1 MMQYNQ
7 YISGNFRQGRSE
19 ITYDVLNPATTES
32 LGQINFTS
40 PEDIYEAIQSAKH
53 AFLVWRNTTAFER
66 SIKIRQ
72 IANLMYA
79 RVDELALQISLELGK
94 PLAEAKKEVQTAA
107 EMFEWAS
114 EEARRIY
121 GKTIAPRTAH
131 IKQTVT
137 YEPIGVVAAFSG
149 WNAPAITPARKIS
162 AALAAGCS
170 IVIKPS
176 EETAGIALKIAQII
190 AEIDFPQGLVNMVF
204 GNPEEISNILC
215 ESPDIAMI
223 TFTGATSI
231 GKSLAAKASQHLK
244 KLTLEL
250 GGHAPVIVC
259 EDVDVEKVAKAA
271 VAAKFRNAGQV
282 CTSPTRFLIHDAI
295 FNEFSQKFVEYAK
308 QIKTGNPFD
317 ALTQMGPLKN
327 ARRLSAIEALVQ
339 NARDLGVEVAAGGE
353 KITDLA
359 GYFYA
364 PTVLVQPSLDVQV
377 NHIEPFGPIAILRS
391 FNHLDEAL
399 AEANRLPFGLA
410 AYAFTNNFAYIE
422 RISNEI
428 ESGVISIND
437 WQASLPETPFG
448 GVKDSGLG
456 TEGGAEGIHEFLKIK
471 TVRVAH

>member
-1 MMQYNQ
+1 MQYSQ
-7 YISGNFRQGRSE
+7 YISGSFRQGTSK
-19 ITYDVLNPATTES
+19 ITYDVLNPATAES
-32 LGQINFTS
+32 LGQLTFTS
-40 PEDIYEAIQSAKH
+40 PTDIEEAIQSAKQ
-53 AFLVWRNTTAFER
+53 AYIIWSKTTAYDR
-66 SIKIRQ
+66 SLKIRQ
-72 IANLMYA
+72 IANLIYA
-79 RVDELALQISLELGK
+79 RVDELAEQITLELGK
-94 PLAEAKKEVQTAA
+94 PFAEARKEVQTAA

-121 GKTIAPRTAH
+121 GKTIPPRTAN
-131 IKQTVT
+131 IKQTIV
-137 YEPIGVVAAFSG
+137 YEPVGVVAAFSG

-190 AEIDFPQGLVNMVF
+190 DELEFPKGVINMVF

-231 GKSLAAKASQHLK
+231 GKSLAEKASKHLK

-250 GGHAPVIVC
+250 GGHAPVIIC
-259 EDVDVEKVAKAA
+259 EDVDVEKVVKAA
-271 VAAKFRNAGQV
+271 VAAKYRNAGQV
-282 CTSPTRFLIHDAI
+282 CTSPTRFLIHQSI
-295 FNEFSQKFVEYAK
+295 FTTFSEKFAEYAK
-308 QIKTGNPFD
+308 QIKVGNPFD
-317 ALTQMGPLKN
+317 AQTQMGPLKN
-327 ARRLSAIEALVQ
+327 VRRLDAIDQLVQ
-339 NARDLGVEVAAGGE
+339 NARELGVEISAGGE
-353 KITDLA
+353 KLKDLS
-359 GYFYA
+359 GCFYA
-364 PTVLVQPSLDVQV
+364 PTVIVQPNLDAQV

-391 FNHLDEAL
+391 FNDLDEAL
-399 AEANRLPFGLA
+399 TEANRLPFGLA
-410 AYAFTNNFAYIE
+410 AYAFTNNFKYIE

-456 TEGGAEGIHEFLKIK
+456 IEGGAEGIHEFLKIK
-471 TVRVAH
+471 TVRIAH

>member
-1 MMQYNQ
+1 MQYNQ
-7 YISGNFRQGRSE
+7 YISGSFRQGTSK
-19 ITYDVLNPATTES
+19 ITYDVLNPATAEC
-32 LGQINFTS
+32 LGELTFTS
-40 PEDIYEAIQSAKH
+40 PTDIEEAIQSAKQ
-53 AFLVWRNTTAFER
+53 AYIIWSKTTTYDR
-66 SIKIRQ
+66 SLKIRQ

-79 RVDELALQISLELGK
+79 RVDELAEQITLELGK
-94 PLAEAKKEVQTAA
+94 PFAEARKEVQTAA

-121 GKTIAPRTAH
+121 GKTIPPRTAN
-131 IKQTVT
+131 IKQTIV
-137 YEPIGVVAAFSG
+137 YEPVGVVAAFSG

-190 AEIDFPQGLVNMVF
+190 DELEFPKGVINMVF

-215 ESPDIAMI
+215 ESSDIAMI

-231 GKSLAAKASQHLK
+231 GKSLAEKASKHLK

-250 GGHAPVIVC
+250 GGHAPVIIC

-271 VAAKFRNAGQV
+271 VAAKYRNAGQV
-282 CTSPTRFLIHDAI
+282 CTSPTRFLIHQSI
-295 FNEFSQKFVEYAK
+295 FTTFSEKFAEYAK
-308 QIKTGNPFD
+308 QIKVGNPFD
-317 ALTQMGPLKN
+317 AQTQMGPLKN
-327 ARRLSAIEALVQ
+327 VRRLDAIDQLVQ
-339 NARDLGVEVAAGGE
+339 NARELGVEISAGGE
-353 KITDLA
+353 KLKDLS
-359 GYFYA
+359 GCFYA
-364 PTVLVQPSLDVQV
+364 PTVIVQPNLDAQI

-391 FNHLDEAL
+391 FNDLDEAL
-399 AEANRLPFGLA
+399 TEANRLPFGLA
-410 AYAFTNNFAYIE
+410 AYAFTNNFKYIE

-456 TEGGAEGIHEFLKIK
+456 IEGGAEGIHEFLKIK
-471 TVRVAH
+471 TVRIAH

>member
-1 MMQYNQ
+1 MQYSQ
-7 YISGNFRQGRSE
+7 YISGEFRQGSSE
-19 ITYDVLNPATTES
+19 INYEVINPATAEI
-32 LGQINFTS
+32 LGTLQFTS
-40 PEDIYEAIQSAKH
+40 AQDIADAIQSAH
-53 AFLVWRNTTAFER
+53 QAFKVWRKTTAYDR
-66 SIKIRQ
+66 SVKIRQ
-72 IANLMYA
+72 IAKLMYE
-79 RVDELALQISLELGK
+79 RTDDLAQQISLELGK
-94 PLAEAKKEVQTAA
+94 PLVEAKKEVQTAA

-121 GKTIAPRTAH
+121 GKTIAPRTAN
-131 IKQTVT
+131 IKQTVV
-137 YEPIGVVAAFSG
+137 YEPVGVVAAFSG

-190 AEIDFPQGLVNMVF
+190 DELDFPQGVVNMVF

-215 ESPDIAMI
+215 ESPEISMI

-231 GKSLAAKASQHLK
+231 GQSLAAKASKHLK

-250 GGHAPVIVC
+250 GGHAPVIIC

-282 CTSPTRFLIHDAI
+282 CTSPTRFLIQQSI
-295 FNEFSQKFVEYAK
+295 FNKFSEKFTNYAR
-308 QIKTGNPFD
+308 QIKVGSPFD
-317 ALTQMGPLKN
+317 GSTQMGPLKN
-327 ARRLSAIEALVQ
+327 LRRLHAIDSLVQ
-339 NARDLGVEVAAGGE
+339 NARALGAEITAGGSKLE
-353 KITDLA
+353 NLS
-359 GYFYA
+359 GCYYA
-364 PTVLVQPSLDVQV
+364 PTVIVQPPFEAQV
-377 NHIEPFGPIAILRS
+377 NHIEPFGPIAILKS
-391 FNHLDEAL
+391 FNDLDEAL
-399 AEANRLPFGLA
+399 DEANRLSFGLA
-410 AYAFTNNFAYIE
+410 SYAFTHNFSYIE
-422 RISNEI
+422 RISSEI

-471 TVRVAH
+471 TLRIAS

>member
-1 MMQYNQ
+1 MQYSQ
-7 YISGNFRQGRSE
+7 YISGSFRQGRSK
-19 ITYDVLNPATTES
+19 ITYDVLNPATAES
-32 LGQINFTS
+32 LGQLTFTS
-40 PEDIYEAIQSAKH
+40 PTDIEEAIQSAKK
-53 AFLVWRNTTAFER
+53 AYIIWSKTTAYDR
-66 SIKIRQ
+66 SLKIRQ

-79 RVDELALQISLELGK
+79 RVDELAEQITLELGK
-94 PLAEAKKEVQTAA
+94 PFAEARKEVQTAA

-114 EEARRIY
+114 EEVRRIY
-121 GKTIAPRTAH
+121 GKTIPPRTAN
-131 IKQTVT
+131 IKQTIV
-137 YEPIGVVAAFSG
+137 YEPVGVVAAFSG

-190 AEIDFPQGLVNMVF
+190 DELEFPKGIINMVF

-231 GKSLAAKASQHLK
+231 GKSLAEKASKHLK

-250 GGHAPVIVC
+250 GGHAPVIIC

-271 VAAKFRNAGQV
+271 VAAKYRNAGQV
-282 CTSPTRFLIHDAI
+282 CTSPTRFLIHQSI
-295 FNEFSQKFVEYAK
+295 FATFSEKFTEYTK
-308 QIKTGNPFD
+308 QIKVGNPLD
-317 ALTQMGPLKN
+317 AQTQMGPLKN
-327 ARRLSAIEALVQ
+327 VRRLSAIDQLVQ
-339 NARDLGVEVAAGGE
+339 NARELGVEISVGGE
-353 KITDLA
+353 KLKDLS

-364 PTVLVQPSLDVQV
+364 PTVIVQPNLDAQV

-391 FNHLDEAL
+391 FNNLDEAL
-399 AEANRLPFGLA
+399 TEANRLPFGLA
-410 AYAFTNNFAYIE
+410 AYAFTNNFKYIE

-471 TVRVAH
+471 TVRIAH

>member
-1 MMQYNQ
+1 MQYNQ
-7 YISGNFRQGRSE
+7 YISGSFRQGTSK
-19 ITYDVLNPATTES
+19 ITYDVLNPATAES
-32 LGQINFTS
+32 LGELTFTS
-40 PEDIYEAIQSAKH
+40 PTDIEEAIQSAKQ
-53 AFLVWRNTTAFER
+53 AYIIWSKTTAYDR
-66 SIKIRQ
+66 SLKIRQ

-79 RVDELALQISLELGK
+79 RVDELAEQITLELGK
-94 PLAEAKKEVQTAA
+94 PFAEARKEVQTAA

-121 GKTIAPRTAH
+121 GKTIPPRTAN
-131 IKQTVT
+131 IKQTIV
-137 YEPIGVVAAFSG
+137 YEPVGVVAAFSG

-190 AEIDFPQGLVNMVF
+190 DELEFPKGVINMVF

-215 ESPDIAMI
+215 ESSDIAMI

-231 GKSLAAKASQHLK
+231 GKSLAEKASKHLK

-250 GGHAPVIVC
+250 GGHAPVIIC

-271 VAAKFRNAGQV
+271 VAAKYRNAGQV
-282 CTSPTRFLIHDAI
+282 CTSPTRFLIHQSI
-295 FNEFSQKFVEYAK
+295 FTTFSEKFAEYAK
-308 QIKTGNPFD
+308 QIKVGNPFD
-317 ALTQMGPLKN
+317 AQTQMGPLKN
-327 ARRLSAIEALVQ
+327 VRRLDAIDQLVQ
-339 NARDLGVEVAAGGE
+339 NARELGVEISAGGE
-353 KITDLA
+353 KLKDLS
-359 GYFYA
+359 GCFYA
-364 PTVLVQPSLDVQV
+364 PTVIVQPNLDAQI

-391 FNHLDEAL
+391 FNDLDEAL
-399 AEANRLPFGLA
+399 TEANRLPFGLA
-410 AYAFTNNFAYIE
+410 AYAFTNNFKYIE

-456 TEGGAEGIHEFLKIK
+456 IEGGAEGIHEFLKIK
-471 TVRVAH
+471 TVRIAH

>member
-1 MMQYNQ
+1 MQYSQ
-7 YISGNFRQGRSE
+7 YISGNFREGSSE
-19 ITYDVLNPATTES
+19 NVYDVLNPSTLES
-32 LGQINFTS
+32 LGKLKFTIAT
-40 PEDIYEAIQSAKH
+40 DIEEAIRSASD
-53 AFLVWRNTTAFER
+53 AFETWRKKTAYER
-66 SIKIRQ
+66 SVLIRK
-72 IANLMYA
+72 IANRIYA
-79 RVDELALQISLELGK
+79 QVDELAEQISLELGK
-94 PLAEAKKEVQTAA
+94 PLQEAKKEVQTAA
-107 EMFEWAS
+107 EMFDWAS

-121 GKTIAPRTAH
+121 GKTIAPRTAG
-131 IKQTVT
+131 IKQTVV
-137 YEPIGVVAAFSG
+137 YEPVGVVAAFSG

-190 AEIDFPQGLVNMVF
+190 DELDFPKGVVNMVF
-204 GNPEEISNILC
+204 GNPEDISNILC
-215 ESPDIAMI
+215 ESPDIAVI

-231 GKSLAAKASQHLK
+231 GKALAEKASKHLK

-250 GGHAPVIVC
+250 GGHAPVIIC

-271 VAAKFRNAGQV
+271 VAAKYRNAGQV
-282 CTSPTRFLIHDAI
+282 CTSPTRFLIHESI
-295 FNEFSQKFVEYAK
+295 FNEFSQKFVEHTK
-308 QIKTGNPFD
+308 QIKVGNPFD
-317 ALTQMGPLKN
+317 AQTQMGPLKN
-327 ARRLSAIEALVQ
+327 ARRLKAIDDLVK
-339 NARDLGVEVAAGGE
+339 NARDLGVEVATGGE
-353 KITDLA
+353 QLQDLS

-364 PTVLVQPSLDVQV
+364 PTVLIQPSLEVQV

-391 FNHLDEAL
+391 FSDLDEAL
-399 AEANRLPFGLA
+399 QEANRLPFGLA
-410 AYAFTNNFAYIE
+410 AYAFTNNFSYIE

-471 TVRVAH
+471 TVRIAS

>member
-1 MMQYNQ
+1 MQYNQ
-7 YISGNFRQGRSE
+7 YISGSFRQGTSKT
-19 ITYDVLNPATTES
+19 TYDVLNPATAES
-32 LGQINFTS
+32 LGELTFTS
-40 PEDIYEAIQSAKH
+40 PTDIEEAIQSAKQ
-53 AFLVWRNTTAFER
+53 AYIIWSKTTAYDR
-66 SIKIRQ
+66 SLKIRQ

-79 RVDELALQISLELGK
+79 RIDELAEQITLELGK
-94 PLAEAKKEVQTAA
+94 PFAEARKEVQTAA

-121 GKTIAPRTAH
+121 GKTIPPRTAN
-131 IKQTVT
+131 IKQTIV

-190 AEIDFPQGLVNMVF
+190 DELDFPKGVVNMVF
-204 GNPEEISNILC
+204 GDPVEISNILC

-231 GKSLAAKASQHLK
+231 GKSLAEKASKHLK

-250 GGHAPVIVC
+250 GGHAPVIIC

-271 VAAKFRNAGQV
+271 VAAKYRNAGQV
-282 CTSPTRFLIHDAI
+282 CTSPTRFLIHQSI
-295 FNEFSQKFVEYAK
+295 FTTFSEKFAEYAK
-308 QIKTGNPFD
+308 QIKVGNPFD
-317 ALTQMGPLKN
+317 AQTQMGPLKN
-327 ARRLSAIEALVQ
+327 VRRLNAIDQLVQ
-339 NARDLGVEVAAGGE
+339 NARELGVEISAGGE
-353 KITDLA
+353 KLKDLS
-359 GYFYA
+359 GCFYA
-364 PTVLVQPSLDVQV
+364 PTVIVQPNLDAQV

-391 FNHLDEAL
+391 FNDLDEAL
-399 AEANRLPFGLA
+399 NEANRLPFGLA
-410 AYAFTNNFAYIE
+410 AYAFTNNSKYIE
-422 RISNEI
+422 RISNEV

-456 TEGGAEGIHEFLKIK
+456 IEGGAEGIHEFLKIK
-471 TVRVAH
+471 TVRIAH

>member
-1 MMQYNQ
+1 MMQYQQ
-7 YISGNFRQGRSE
+7 YISGIFRQGSSST
-19 ITYDVLNPATTES
+19 TYDVINPATSES
-32 LGQINFTS
+32 LGQFAFTS
-40 PEDIYEAIQSAKH
+40 SADIEEAIQSALH
-53 AFLVWRNTTAFER
+53 AYKIWAKTSAYDR
-66 SIKIRQ
+66 SVKIRQ
-72 IANLMYA
+72 IANLMHA

-94 PLAEAKKEVQTAA
+94 PLAEAKNEVQTAA

-121 GKTIAPRTAH
+121 GKMIPPRTAN
-131 IKQTVT
+131 IKQTVM
-137 YEPIGVVAAFSG
+137 YEPVGVVAAFSG

-190 AEIDFPQGLVNMVF
+190 AEIDFPQGLVNIVF

-231 GKSLAAKASQHLK
+231 GKSLAEKASKHLK

-250 GGHAPVIVC
+250 GGHAPVIIC

-271 VAAKFRNAGQV
+271 VAAKYRNAGQV
-282 CTSPTRFLIHDAI
+282 CTSPTRFLIHQSI
-295 FNEFSQKFVEYAK
+295 FADFSEKFTSYAK
-308 QIKTGNPFD
+308 QIRVGNPLD
-317 ALTQMGPLKN
+317 PQTQMGPLKN
-327 ARRLSAIEALVQ
+327 SRRLAAIEQLVE
-339 NARDLGVEVAAGGE
+339 NARELGVDISAGGE

-364 PTVLVQPSLDVQV
+364 PTVLVQPSLDVEV

-391 FNHLDEAL
+391 FNNLDEAL
-399 AEANRLPFGLA
+399 TEANRLPFGLA
-410 AYAFTNNFAYIE
+410 AYAFTHNFAYIE
-422 RISNEI
+422 QISTEI
-428 ESGVISIND
+428 ESGVISINN

-471 TVRVAH
+471 TVRVAN

>member
-1 MMQYNQ
+1 MQYHQ
-7 YISGNFRQGRSE
+7 YISGVFRQGSSLA
-19 ITYDVLNPATTES
+19 TYDVLNPATSES
-32 LGQINFTS
+32 LGQFIFTS
-40 PEDIYEAIQSAKH
+40 PNDIEEAIQSAKQ
-53 AFLVWRNTTAFER
+53 AYQIWSKTSAYER
-66 SIKIRQ
+66 SVKIRQ
-72 IANLMYA
+72 IANLMHM
-79 RVDELALQISLELGK
+79 RVDDLAEQITLELGK

-121 GKTIAPRTAH
+121 GKTIAPRNQN
-131 IKQTVT
+131 IKQTVV

-176 EETAGIALKIAQII
+176 EETAGVALKIAEII
-190 AEIDFPQGLVNMVF
+190 NELDFPKGLVNMVF
-204 GNPEEISNILC
+204 GDPEEISNMLC
-215 ESPDIAMI
+215 ESKDIAMI

-231 GKSLAAKASQHLK
+231 GKSLAEKASKQLK

-250 GGHAPVIVC
+250 GGHAPVIIC
-259 EDVDVEKVAKAA
+259 EDVNVESVAKAA
-271 VAAKFRNAGQV
+271 VAAKYRNAGQV
-282 CTSPTRFLIHDAI
+282 CTSPTRFLIHQSI
-295 FNEFSQKFVEYAK
+295 FADFCEKFTAYTK
-308 QIKTGNPFD
+308 QIKVGNPFD
-317 ALTQMGPLKN
+317 AQTQMGPLKN
-327 ARRLSAIEALVQ
+327 SRRLASIVQLVK
-339 NARDLGVEVAAGGE
+339 NARELGVEISAGGE
-353 KITDLA
+353 RLKDLP
-359 GYFYA
+359 GHFYT
-364 PTVLVQPSLDVQV
+364 PTVIIQPNLDVDV

-391 FNHLDEAL
+391 FNDLDEAL
-399 AEANRLPFGLA
+399 TEANRLPFGLA
-410 AYAFTNNFAYIE
+410 AYAFTQNFNYIE

-456 TEGGAEGIHEFLKIK
+456 IEGGTEGIHEFLKIK